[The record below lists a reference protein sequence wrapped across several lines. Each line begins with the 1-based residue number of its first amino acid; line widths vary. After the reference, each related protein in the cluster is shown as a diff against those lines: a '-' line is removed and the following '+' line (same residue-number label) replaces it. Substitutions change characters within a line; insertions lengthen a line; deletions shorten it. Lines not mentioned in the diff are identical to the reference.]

1 MVMISQSARA
11 SMAQQGVN
19 DGDAGGCSALFYGN
33 GTDRP
38 WGNRGV
44 ELAAGVTVREALAM
58 DPIQFEE
65 RDLRPVQTLGSDF
78 RPIDV
83 PGARAVVGMLSGT
96 PYGLVGD
103 SYRVH
108 QPELCAEVF
117 ETVAGEAGAR
127 IDVLGTLRGGRLM
140 WAQAHV
146 PGLSFDVGTRDR
158 PDVVEG
164 RLTFMTSFDGSMAT
178 IMGDVATRIVCRNT
192 FAHASGEKR
201 DGKRIVSIKHTSQ
214 SEDRVRSYAKELE
227 GLRAGFMV
235 FAELADKLASRPF
248 SASDFAELAAA
259 LVPDP
264 TDARPTKAQNKR
276 AELAALFANGQ
287 GQDLPG
293 AKGTAWGAL
302 NAVTEWTTWK
312 APLRNGDQSDRWLS
326 SVNGDG
332 AELASQAAIVLAA
345 YV

>member
-1 MVMISQSARA
+1 MV
-11 SMAQQGVN
+11 
-19 DGDAGGCSALFYGN
+19 ALNINNRSN
-33 GTDRP
+33 G
-38 WGNRGV
+38 RGQ
-44 ELAAGVTVREALAM
+44 AGVTLRGESYGGRGVKIKAGMTVAEAMALDPLQFEDREVR
-58 DPIQFEE
+58 PIQ
-65 RDLRPVQTLGSDF
+65 TIGSDF
-78 RPIDV
+78 KPVDV
-83 PGARAVVGMLSGT
+83 PGAGCVVGTLSNK
-96 PYGLVGD
+96 PYGVVGAG
-103 SYRVH
+103 YQVH
-108 QPELCAEVF
+108 NPALCAEVF
-117 ETVAGEAGAR
+117 QTVAGEAGAD
-127 IDVLGTLRGGRLM
+127 IDVLWTLRGGRLM
-140 WAQAHV
+140 AAQAVV

-158 PDVVEG
+158 PDTVHA
-164 RLTFMTSFDGSMAT
+164 RLTFLTSFDGTHETMFGELAL
-178 IMGDVATRIVCRNT
+178 RPVCENI
-192 FAHASGEKR
+192 FSHAAKEMKR
-201 DGKRIVSIKHTSQ
+201 GKRMIGIRHTSQ
-214 SEDRVRSYAKELE
+214 SEARVRSYALELAAFRE
-227 GLRAGFMV
+227 GFQE
-235 FAELADKLASRPF
+235 FAALADKLASRPF

-264 TDARPTKAQNKR
+264 KDARPTKAQNKR